1 MLHGSSYVWNILLI
15 YNYLE
20 CLKKVLDAE
29 MLVLLKSS
37 MYVLLFV
44 FIHFIN
50 NVKREVYLVYFLV
63 QRNA

>member
-20 CLKKVLDAE
+20 CLKKVLNAE

-37 MYVLLFV
+37 IYVLLFV

-50 NVKREVYLVYFLV
+50 NVKRKVYLVYFLV